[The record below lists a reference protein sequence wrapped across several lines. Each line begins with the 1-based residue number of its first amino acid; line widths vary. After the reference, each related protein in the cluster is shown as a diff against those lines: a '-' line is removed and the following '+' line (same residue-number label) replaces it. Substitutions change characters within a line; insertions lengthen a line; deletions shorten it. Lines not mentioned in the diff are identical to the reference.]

1 MARFEVFVPAAPSQ
15 VPMDLTLRLDA
26 DHWLGALKAG
36 LQRLG
41 RAHPA
46 SNVLCDIQADGSIH
60 VTDPDSGR
68 AFRILELPASAAA
81 APVAELGPW
90 APTPVAAPP
99 RAPPPRAAA
108 PATAPAPPLA
118 PSPRSETAPTKA
130 SPPAPAA
137 APAAAPAPRP
147 ASRPSGHAEHVV
159 ETRTPV
165 EPPLHAIGRMSR
177 ESKAEDTLA
186 ELFLEAGQLG
196 VLRERYAGLEFALD
210 AAMRAIGC
218 EAGSV
223 FTAGIGRMDLSF
235 EVVRGPSAGKLI
247 ELGLKVPMGVGIVG
261 FCAQENVCLA
271 VSDAE
276 KDPRF
281 YRAVSEA
288 TGYQTRSL
296 LCAPMARHGQVVG
309 CLEVLNKKGGKP
321 FDQKDLA
328 VLSYMAAQAA
338 VFLARFE
345 G

>member
-1 MARFEVFVPAAPSQ
+1 MARFEVFVPAAPPQ

-41 RAHPA
+41 RVHPA

-68 AFRILELPASAAA
+68 VFRILELPASAAA
-81 APVAELGPW
+81 TPVAVVGPW

-99 RAPPPRAAA
+99 RAPPPQEPARA
-108 PATAPAPPLA
+108 PATAPAP
-118 PSPRSETAPTKA
+118 R
-130 SPPAPAA
+130 PAPAPTMPPPS
-137 APAAAPAPRP
+137 PAAAAPRP
-147 ASRPSGHAEHVV
+147 APRPSGHAEHLV

-165 EPPLHAIGRMSR
+165 ATPLHTIGRMSR
-177 ESKAEDTLA
+177 EVKAEDTLA
-186 ELFLEAGQLG
+186 ELFLEASQLG
-196 VLRERYAGLEFALD
+196 MLRERYAGLEFVLD

-223 FTAGIGRMDLSF
+223 FTADIGRMDLSF

-271 VSDAE
+271 VSDVE

-328 VLSYMAAQAA
+328 VLSYMAAQGA

>member
-1 MARFEVFVPAAPSQ
+1 
-15 VPMDLTLRLDA
+15 
-26 DHWLGALKAG
+26 
-36 LQRLG
+36 
-41 RAHPA
+41 
-46 SNVLCDIQADGSIH
+46 
-60 VTDPDSGR
+60 
-68 AFRILELPASAAA
+68 
-81 APVAELGPW
+81 
-90 APTPVAAPP
+90 
-99 RAPPPRAAA
+99 
-108 PATAPAPPLA
+108 
-118 PSPRSETAPTKA
+118 
-130 SPPAPAA
+130 
-137 APAAAPAPRP
+137 
-147 ASRPSGHAEHVV
+147 
-159 ETRTPV
+159 
-165 EPPLHAIGRMSR
+165 MSR

-186 ELFLEAGQLG
+186 ELFLEASQLG
-196 VLRERYAGLEFALD
+196 MLRERYAGLEFVLD

-223 FTAGIGRMDLSF
+223 FTADIGRMDLSF

-271 VSDAE
+271 VSDVE

-328 VLSYMAAQAA
+328 VLSYMAAQGA